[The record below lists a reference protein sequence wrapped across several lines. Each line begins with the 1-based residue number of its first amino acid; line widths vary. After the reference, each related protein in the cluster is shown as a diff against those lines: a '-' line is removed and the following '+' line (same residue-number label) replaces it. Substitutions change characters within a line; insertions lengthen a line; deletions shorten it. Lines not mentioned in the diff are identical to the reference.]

1 MTRDE
6 CITAAA
12 RALADGCARQALL
25 SPRQAA
31 REAWQPGGPSV
42 DELEARIRARRA
54 RHAQKVAA

>member
-1 MTRDE
+1 MNRDD

-31 REAWQPGGPSV
+31 QEAYQPGGPSV
-42 DELEARIRARRA
+42 DELEIRIRARRS
-54 RHAQKVAA
+54 RHAQQVAA